1 VSLDAIGNA
10 WTLLSSQIGT
20 WIAAGLV
27 AFVITLIVTLPFVL
41 IVGGKI
47 RDVMA
52 AGAIP
57 GAGGL
62 TPGTGFPPAGG
73 FPSGGGL
80 QPGGLQQGNPFGG
93 ATPPGMGAGAF
104 GLIFQMIGQF
114 IVLGLLFALILWVV
128 QTYLSGGFYRMAL
141 KQSRGDAISLGDLFS
156 AHDVLLP
163 LLGATFILFLIN
175 TISGCILGAVLG
187 VLFRGSAVGMLIIR
201 LCSIA
206 LSMFIGGIFMFARPL
221 IVDKKA
227 GAIEALGM
235 SWNAL
240 ISNWLMAAVF
250 FFINGILGVIGI
262 CIFGVGIL
270 VTYPFLILSPTV
282 LYRQFFPDVVAE
294 GAQYGAYPQPPIPD
308 PSVRY
313 Q

>member
-10 WTLLSSQIGT
+10 WNLLSSQIGT

-27 AFVITLIVTLPFVL
+27 AFLVFLVVTVPFFL
-41 IVGGKI
+41 IVGSRI
-47 RDVMA
+47 RDVIASGAMA
-52 AGAIP
+52 GGGVPP
-57 GAGGL
+57 GAG
-62 TPGTGFPPAGG
+62 FPPGG
-73 FPSGGGL
+73 SV
-80 QPGGLQQGNPFGG
+80 QPGGAFGG
-93 ATPPGMGAGAF
+93 ATPPGAGMGA
-104 GLIFQMIGQF
+104 LSMLLPMIGQF
-114 IVLGLLFALILWVV
+114 LAMTVLFALIWWVV
-128 QTYLSGGFYRMAL
+128 GTYLSGGLYRMAL
-141 KQSRGDAISLGDLFS
+141 KQSRGETISVGDMFT
-156 AHDVLLP
+156 AHDVLLS
-163 LLGATFILFLIN
+163 LLGATFILFLIS

-187 VLFRGSAVGMLIIR
+187 AIFRGSEAGMLIIR
-201 LCSIA
+201 LCSFA
-206 LSMFIGGIFMFARPL
+206 LSMFFGGIFMFVRPL

-250 FFINGILGVIGI
+250 FFVNGILGVIGI

-294 GAQYGAYPQPPIPD
+294 GAQYGAYPQAPIPD
-308 PSVRY
+308 PNVR
-313 Q
+313 QW